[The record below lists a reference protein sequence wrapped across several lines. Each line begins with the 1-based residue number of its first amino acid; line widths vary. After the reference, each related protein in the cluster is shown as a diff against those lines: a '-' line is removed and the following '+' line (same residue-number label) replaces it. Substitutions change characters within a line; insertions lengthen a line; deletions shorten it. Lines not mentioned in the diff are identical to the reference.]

1 MDRNNGALEILPLV
15 LHVMIS
21 RLNTILC
28 LANHARPIHIF
39 SQPCIRV
46 HLGACGNSPYF
57 KSQALLAASCQG
69 FERGKG
75 SGGGGGVGGGNYSTE
90 ERNAKTRDGL
100 KMSLSKIH

>member
-1 MDRNNGALEILPLV
+1 
-15 LHVMIS
+15 MIS

-28 LANHARPIHIF
+28 LANHARPIHVF

-69 FERGKG
+69 LDRGEG
-75 SGGGGGVGGGNYSTE
+75 SRGWAGVWGGVGGGNYSAE
-90 ERNAKTRDGL
+90 ERNTENEGGTENVPL
-100 KMSLSKIH
+100 QNQLSQSTERWRE